1 MLGLLNMTAPLD
13 DLRGRTRTVLDKL
26 QGIHDEQD
34 VVTARGLLKELRDQ
48 CEYERLIAVAE
59 ALGRIDSKHELTR
72 RLYAQALIETGKVTA
87 AIDMLQ
93 ALAKRLPGDHPE
105 SLEAMGLLGRAY
117 KQIFFDSRDRTSQ
130 AAREALKQA
139 ITAYRK
145 PYEANPANT
154 WHGVNLLALITNC
167 RRLGIPLA
175 AGLESRALATQLLA
189 TLREIPQDKRDEWY
203 LPTLAEVTLGTQDRG
218 LIEGTLREYAGS
230 PDVQA
235 FQLRSTLR
243 QFTTIWNVEDDERGR
258 AMVNILRARLMQLP
272 GGSLELSPQ
281 DVRQLRDQ
289 PAPDRSQLE
298 ALLGTEGPKTYRWWQ
313 TGLTRALSVAA
324 VHRKLSGR
332 IGTGFLVRA
341 RDFNLS
347 PPDELLLLTNFHVV
361 NPEGIAPGIRPEQAE
376 VVFEAHDPNRSY
388 NVAEIVWKSP
398 IEKCDASLLR
408 LEGGVA
414 GIEPIPVAGVLPA
427 IEATARVYIVGH
439 PGGRDLAFSFQDN
452 ELLDHEGPPAGRP
465 QIADVCRVHYRAPTE
480 GGSSGSPVFNGDLWQ
495 VIALHH
501 RGGTA
506 AMPKLNGA
514 SGTYAANEGIW
525 IQSIISAMNAGH

>member
-1 MLGLLNMTAPLD
+1 MTAPLD
-13 DLRGRTRTVLDKL
+13 DLRGRTRITLDKL

-34 VVTARGLLKELRDQ
+34 VATARALLQELRDQ

-59 ALGRIDSKHELTR
+59 ALGRIDSKPEKAR

-105 SLEAMGLLGRAY
+105 ALEAMGLLGRAY
-117 KQIFFDSRDRTSQ
+117 KQIFFDSRDRASQ
-130 AAREALKQA
+130 AARKALKQA
-139 ITAYRK
+139 VAAYRK

-154 WHGVNLLALITNC
+154 WHGVNLLALVTNC

-175 AGLESRALATQLLA
+175 AGLDPPALATQLLA
-189 TLREIPQDKRDEWY
+189 TLREIPQGKRDEWY

-218 LIEGTLREYAGS
+218 LIEGTLREYVAS

-243 QFTTIWNVEDDERGR
+243 QLTTIWNVEDDERGR

-281 DVRQLRDQ
+281 DVRQLHDQ

-298 ALLGTEGPKTYRWWQ
+298 AVLGTEGPKTYAWWQ
-313 TGLTRALSVAA
+313 TGLARARSVAA
-324 VHRKLSGR
+324 IYRKLAGR
-332 IGTGFLVRA
+332 HGTGFLVRA
-341 RDFNLS
+341 REFHLT

-361 NPEGIAPGIRPEQAE
+361 NPDGVAPGIRPEEAE
-376 VVFEAHDPNRSY
+376 VAFEASDASRRY

-408 LEGGVA
+408 LEGGVT
-414 GIEPIPVAGVLPA
+414 GIDPIPVAAALPA
-427 IEATARVYIVGH
+427 IEATARVYIVGY
-439 PGGRDLAFSFQDN
+439 PGGRELAFSFQDN

-465 QIADVCRVHYRAPTE
+465 QFP
-480 GGSSGSPVFNGDLWQ
+480 
-495 VIALHH
+495 
-501 RGGTA
+501 
-506 AMPKLNGA
+506 
-514 SGTYAANEGIW
+514 TYAACTTVHRRKAAVPAARCSTAICGR
-525 IQSIISAMNAGH
+525 